1 MILLPGRIRPNL
13 MTQTFQ
19 YEALDGAGRLLT
31 GRLDANHP
39 REAQRALEGQGLT
52 LVELSPARPEALKG
66 GGFLSRRGVTP
77 QDRILALKQLALL
90 LKAGVPL
97 VQGIGTLRTQASHP
111 ILTKAFG
118 DMEKRLRT
126 GDTFTNA
133 LAAALPE
140 LPSYVNQLAASGE
153 AIGHLGQALDDAAA
167 QMAYDRQVRQDIR
180 NALTYPAIL
189 ILSGITAVLFIF
201 IVVVPRFSAMLA
213 NAKRPLPWVSAV
225 VLKTGMVLATH
236 KLLIFAIAAAAAWG
250 VRSVFT
256 DAKRMSRFREFLAGL
271 PLLGV
276 WLRDAEVA
284 RWASML
290 GTMLANGVDLIK
302 ALQLAREALTLES
315 LRDRLEQATK
325 LVRSGHSLSSAIG
338 AQQAFS
344 STALS
349 LIQVGED
356 SGELPTM
363 LRSLAT
369 LYEDTA
375 RQRMKQFLL
384 MLEPIAILLIGVV
397 VGGIV
402 AAIMLAITSVN
413 QVAL

>member
-1 MILLPGRIRPNL
+1 MP
-13 MTQTFQ
+13 QTFQ
-19 YEALDGAGRLLT
+19 YEALDSAGRLLT
-31 GRLDANHP
+31 GRLDASHA
-39 REAQRALEGQGLT
+39 REAQRALESQGLT
-52 LVELSPARPEALKG
+52 LVDLSPARVEALKG
-66 GGFLSRRGVTP
+66 GGAFLRRKVTV
-77 QDRILALKQLALL
+77 QDRMLALKQLALL

-97 VQGIGTLRTQASHP
+97 VQGIGTLKNQASHP
-111 ILTKAFG
+111 ILATAFA
-118 DMEKRLRT
+118 DMEKRLRS
-126 GDTFTNA
+126 GDTFTSA
-133 LAAALPE
+133 LVAAIPE

-153 AIGHLGQALDDAAA
+153 AIGQLGQALEDGAA

-189 ILSGITAVLFIF
+189 IISGITAVLFIF

-236 KLLIFAIAAAAAWG
+236 KLIIFLVVAALAWG
-250 VRSVFT
+250 ARSLFT
-256 DAKRMSRFREFLAGL
+256 DPKRMSRFREFMANL
-271 PLLGV
+271 PLLGT
-276 WLRDAEVA
+276 WLRDAELA

-290 GTMLANGVDLIK
+290 GTMLTNGVDLIK
-302 ALQLAREALTLES
+302 GLQLARDSVVLES
-315 LRDRLEQATK
+315 LRDRLDQATK
-325 LVRSGHSLSSAIG
+325 LVRTGHSLSTAM
-338 AQQAFS
+338 ANQQAFS

-349 LIQVGED
+349 LIQVGEE

>member
-1 MILLPGRIRPNL
+1 MI
-13 MTQTFQ
+13 QSFQ
-19 YEALDGAGRLLT
+19 YEAFDAAGRVLT
-31 GRLDANHP
+31 GQLEASHE
-39 REAQRALEGQGLT
+39 REAQRTLEGRGLT
-52 LVELSPARPEALKG
+52 LVSLAAAKPQAAKSGSFAL
-66 GGFLSRRGVTP
+66 RRGATV

-97 VQGIGTLRTQASHP
+97 IQGIGALKNQASHP
-111 ILTKAFG
+111 VLTEAFAG
-118 DMEKRLRT
+118 MEKRLRS

-133 LAAALPE
+133 LAAAMPS

-189 ILSGITAVLFIF
+189 IAAGLTAVLFIF
-201 IVVVPRFSAMLA
+201 IVVVPRFSSMVA
-213 NAKRPLPWVSAV
+213 NAKEPLPWISALV
-225 VLKTGMVLATH
+225 IKTGIFLNNN
-236 KLLIFAIAAAAAWG
+236 KLLLLVSLLALGWWAVSTFKNP
-250 VRSVFT
+250 
-256 DAKRMSRFREFLAGL
+256 KRMAKVREFMGNM
-271 PLLGV
+271 PLIGI
-276 WLRDAEVA
+276 WLKEAEVA

-290 GTMLANGVDLIK
+290 GTMLSNGVDLIK
-302 ALQLAREALTLES
+302 GLQLARDGIRLS
-315 LRDRLEQATK
+315 GLRDRLDQAVK
-325 LVRSGHSLSSAIG
+325 LVRSGQSLSAAI
-338 AQQAFS
+338 ASQHVFS
-344 STALS
+344 DTALS
-349 LIQVGED
+349 LIQVGEE

-363 LRSLAT
+363 LKSLAA

-384 MLEPIAILLIGVV
+384 ILEPAAILLIGIV

-402 AAIMLAITSVN
+402 AAIMLAITSIN

>member
-1 MILLPGRIRPNL
+1 ML
-13 MTQTFQ
+13 QTFQ
-19 YEALDGAGRLLT
+19 YEALDGSGRLLT
-31 GRLDANHP
+31 GRVDANHP

-52 LVELSPARPEALKG
+52 LVELAVVRSEALKAG
-66 GGFLSRRGVTP
+66 GLFSRRGVTA

-97 VQGIGTLRTQASHP
+97 VQGIGTLKNQATHP
-111 ILTKAFG
+111 LLATAFG
-118 DMEKRLRT
+118 EMEKRLRT

-133 LAAALPE
+133 LSAALPE

-153 AIGHLGQALDDAAA
+153 AIGHLGQALEDAAA

-189 ILSGITAVLFIF
+189 IVSGITAVLFIF
-201 IVVVPRFSAMLA
+201 IVVVPRFSTMLA
-213 NAKRPLPWVSAV
+213 NAKKPLPWVSSV
-225 VLKTGMVLATH
+225 VLKTGMVLSNN
-236 KLLIFAIAAAAAWG
+236 KLLIFVAAAALAWG
-250 VRSVFT
+250 VRVVFT

-290 GTMLANGVDLIK
+290 GTMLSNGVDLIK
-302 ALQLAREALTLES
+302 ALQLSSDSVTLES

-325 LVRSGHSLSSAIG
+325 MVRTGHSLSNALG

-349 LIQVGED
+349 LIQVGEE
-356 SGELPTM
+356 SGELATM

>member
-1 MILLPGRIRPNL
+1 ML
-13 MTQTFQ
+13 QSFQ
-19 YEALDGAGRLLT
+19 YEAFDTAGRVLT
-31 GRLDANHP
+31 GRLEASHE
-39 REAQRALEGQGLT
+39 REAQRTLEGRGLT
-52 LVELSPARPEALKG
+52 LVSLSAARPQAARRGL
-66 GGFLSRRGVTP
+66 FNVQRGVTT

-97 VQGIGTLRTQASHP
+97 IQGIGALKNQASHP
-111 ILTKAFG
+111 VLSEAFAAI
-118 DMEKRLRT
+118 EKRLRG

-133 LAAALPE
+133 MTAAMPSLPT
-140 LPSYVNQLAASGE
+140 YVNQLAASGE

-189 ILSGITAVLFIF
+189 IGAGITAVLFIF
-201 IVVVPRFSAMLA
+201 IVVVPRFSSMVA
-213 NAKRPLPWVSAV
+213 NAKEPLPWISAV
-225 VLKTGMVLATH
+225 VIKTGMFLNDN
-236 KLLIFAIAAAAAWG
+236 KLLLLLAVSALGWWIVASFK
-250 VRSVFT
+250 
-256 DAKRMSRFREFLAGL
+256 DPKRMAQAREVMGGL
-271 PLLGV
+271 PLIGV
-276 WLRDAEVA
+276 WLKEAEVA

-302 ALQLAREALTLES
+302 GLQLARDGVRLAT
-315 LRDRLEQATK
+315 LRDRLDQAVK
-325 LVRSGHSLSSAIG
+325 LVRGGQSLSSAI
-338 AQQAFS
+338 ASQHAFS
-344 STALS
+344 DTALS
-349 LIQVGED
+349 LIQVGEE

-363 LRSLAT
+363 LKSLAA

-384 MLEPIAILLIGVV
+384 ILEPAAILLIGIV

-402 AAIMLAITSVN
+402 AAIMLAITSIN